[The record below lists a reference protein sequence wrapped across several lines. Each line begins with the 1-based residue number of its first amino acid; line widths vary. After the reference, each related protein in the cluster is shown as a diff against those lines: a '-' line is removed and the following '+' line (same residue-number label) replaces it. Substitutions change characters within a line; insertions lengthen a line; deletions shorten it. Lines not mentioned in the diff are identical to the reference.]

1 LPHPKIGGYGA
12 VGLVPCSNDK
22 ATEEADPIL
31 PTAIRDGYG
40 ANVLDDRVHVDIYV
54 DMPPP
59 SRHRLPMIDFK
70 FCSEVEDDPALPPS
84 CELLAEDV

>member
-1 LPHPKIGGYGA
+1 LDSFLAPMTRRPK
-12 VGLVPCSNDK
+12 K
-22 ATEEADPIL
+22 
-31 PTAIRDGYG
+31 PTPSFQPPQETGNG
-40 ANVLDDRVHVDIYV
+40 ANVLDDRVHVEVYV

-70 FCSEVEDDPALPPS
+70 FCSEVDDDPALPPS